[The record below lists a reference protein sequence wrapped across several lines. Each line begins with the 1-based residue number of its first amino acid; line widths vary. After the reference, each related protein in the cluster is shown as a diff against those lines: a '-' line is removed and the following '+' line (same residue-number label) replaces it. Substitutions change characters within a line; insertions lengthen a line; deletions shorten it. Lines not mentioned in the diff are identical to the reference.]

1 MKYRFVEALKNGEVV
16 KNQAFDTDKGV
27 YQITLIRHKNDI
39 YFFKYRDG
47 KIVECSNLN
56 KAKTR
61 VVKEQSHE

>member
-47 KIVECSNLN
+47 KVVECSNLT

-61 VVKEQSHE
+61 LVKEQNHE